1 MTDQRELWQLLAAP
15 ISAFNEAEAANAVRF
30 VELLTEYAC
39 VEESSGE
46 APDSL
51 STTRV
56 PRPRPRRFREL
67 AFEIER
73 RNELG
78 APERREIRIPL
89 FQLIPVGGVS
99 IERAKLSYALAV
111 DALPP
116 EAQEVD
122 EGDRTL
128 PRLAGSIA
136 RRTGSAD
143 GEGSGSV
150 GAGNFEVEIE
160 LRQMDLPAGVLDL
173 LQHTQGGVI
182 TVRPDGDSS
191 GDDADEPDDDEGGG
205 EEVWAPNELFRVAIP
220 SLAER
225 VLRPGEDFIA
235 LARIRL
241 NHGLTRG
248 APVRFDIEGNPRNS
262 LQIIAPSGPFTIEED
277 HQISLQISVSTL
289 VARYKPGTRVGLRVT
304 ASIAGKETSQSEF
317 IRLPHA
323 T

>member
-15 ISAFNEAEAANAVRF
+15 ISAVNEAEAANAVRF

-39 VEESSGE
+39 VEEASPNETPE
-46 APDSL
+46 AP
-51 STTRV
+51 STTRD
-56 PRPRPRRFREL
+56 PGPRPRRFREL

-89 FQLIPVGGVS
+89 LQLIPVGGVS

-111 DALPP
+111 DALAPG
-116 EAQEVD
+116 AQD
-122 EGDRTL
+122 DQGDRTL
-128 PRLAGSIA
+128 PRLGGSIA

-143 GEGSGSV
+143 REGSA

-173 LQHTQGGVI
+173 IQHTQGGVI
-182 TVRPDGDSS
+182 TVQPDVASS
-191 GDDADEPDDDEGGG
+191 GDTADGPDNDERDG
-205 EEVWAPNELFRVAIP
+205 EEVWSPHEVFRVAIP
-220 SLAER
+220 GLANR
-225 VLRPGEDFIA
+225 VLRPGEEFIA

-241 NHGLTRG
+241 NRDITRG
-248 APVRFDIEGNPRNS
+248 APVRFDIVANPRGS
-262 LQIIAPSGPFTIEED
+262 LHLVAPSGGFTIEED
-277 HQISLQISVSTL
+277 QQISLQISASTQ
-289 VARYKPGTRVGLRVT
+289 VARYKPSTRVGLRVT
-304 ASIAGKETSQSEF
+304 ASITGTETSQSEF

-323 T
+323 TQ